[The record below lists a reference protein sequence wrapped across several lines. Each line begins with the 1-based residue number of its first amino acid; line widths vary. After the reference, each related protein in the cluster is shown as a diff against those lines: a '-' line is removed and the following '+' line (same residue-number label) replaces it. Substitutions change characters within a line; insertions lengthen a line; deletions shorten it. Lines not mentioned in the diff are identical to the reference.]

1 MSDRNT
7 PISFTN
13 AARSDIALSV
23 SGLSA
28 IFSNISVFLIPFKMS
43 SGLSDACRGG
53 LVENWRQGR
62 GNDGER
68 YSRCEENVLY
78 AI

>member
-1 MSDRNT
+1 MSDGNT

-28 IFSNISVFLIPFKMS
+28 IFSNISVFLILFKKS
-43 SGLSDACRGG
+43 SGRSDASRRG

-62 GNDGER
+62 DNGGER